1 MLPEDP
7 LSKHFRLTPVQLRA
21 LKKLGLG
28 TVRDLL
34 YHFPVRYDQGG
45 SESTITG
52 LVAGESVTIFGTISK
67 LDTRRSWKRK
77 IPVGEAVITDAS
89 GSVKVM
95 WFHQPYLAKKFAE
108 GMFVKAV
115 GTVTGKTGKPYL
127 ANPHVEPADPTE
139 VGLFKAT
146 PSKAKESPSPSLFAV
161 YSESRGVTSLW
172 FRHAFE
178 KLYAASILDSVDDP
192 IPADI
197 MKRYNLPGIQ
207 SALLYIHK

>member
-1 MLPEDP
+1 MKIVNNSNGILYRMLSDD
-7 LSKHFRLTPVQLRA
+7 LLTQYFRLTPIQLRA
-21 LKKLGLG
+21 LRKLGLM

-34 YHFPVRYDQGG
+34 YHFPVRYDKGG

-67 LDTRRSWKRK
+67 LETRKSWKRR

-108 GMFVKAV
+108 GTFVKAV

-127 ANPHVEPADPTE
+127 ANPHVEAANPTDT
-139 VGLFKAT
+139 GLFVKKDA
-146 PSKAKESPSPSLFAV
+146 SNGLAALLAV
-161 YSESRGVTSLW
+161 YPESRRVT
-172 FRHAFE
+172 
-178 KLYAASILDSVDDP
+178 
-192 IPADI
+192 
-197 MKRYNLPGIQ
+197 
-207 SALLYIHK
+207 